1 MNYSSDVFCWIWG
14 CKSLSGKKKKKKKGH
29 LLRVSFL
36 QHLSF
41 IKCWDLLFNYG
52 GILFGLHSFVSTGTE
67 IYLGH
72 MFWASLPLFARIQ
85 SSIDISFLMKP
96 EG

>member
-1 MNYSSDVFCWIWG
+1 MNYSSDIFCWIWG
-14 CKSLSGKKKKKKKGH
+14 CKSLSGKKKKGH